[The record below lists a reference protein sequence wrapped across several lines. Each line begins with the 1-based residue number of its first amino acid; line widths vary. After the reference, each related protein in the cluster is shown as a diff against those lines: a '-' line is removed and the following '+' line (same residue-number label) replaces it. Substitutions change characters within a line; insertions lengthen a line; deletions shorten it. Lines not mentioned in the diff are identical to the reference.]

1 MDYTMQNMLLKF
13 CTIQA
18 LQDNTNLIDTNHVE
32 FAFVD
37 YAEILEH
44 TYDFIESKILGSLDY
59 GEAWGGAVKKDQEI
73 LKWLHEKGA
82 TSEET
87 SKVSIKQYEEKIMD
101 LYNVMKG
108 RQDDIKQD
116 MKRVVGLNRKKVNMI
131 RKYGLHSNLK
141 KNLHQMSEG
150 SEWTWSLE
158 INIWK

>member
-1 MDYTMQNMLLKF
+1 MQNMLLKF
-13 CTIQA
+13 CAIQA

-59 GEAWGGAVKKDQEI
+59 GEAWGGAVKKDQET

-101 LYNVMKG
+101 LYNVTE
-108 RQDDIKQD
+108 RQARRHKARHEESGWIKS
-116 MKRVVGLNRKKVNMI
+116 KKVNMI